1 MVLEKVI
8 MSPTHGCMIGWMREL
23 SPDSAKA
30 VGSDAK
36 RKARFQGRAGSVAQ
50 NENGGE
56 QGEAPRDDAF
66 ARDATAATTDA
77 FGFGVLF
84 FGVFG
89 LFFSLVQ
96 GPAPAADA
104 VGGRLCLSHF
114 ERRSSE
120 NRVVET
126 VLSIRPSH
134 HPR

>member
-1 MVLEKVI
+1 MLDWVMEE
-8 MSPTHGCMIGWMREL
+8 R

-30 VGSDAK
+30 AVGGDAK
-36 RKARFQGRAGSVAQ
+36 RKKSFQGGAGSVAQ
-50 NENGGE
+50 SKNGGE
-56 QGEAPRDDAF
+56 QGEAPRDNAS
-66 ARDATAATTDA
+66 ARDATATADA

-84 FGVFG
+84 FGVVG

-104 VGGRLCLSHF
+104 VGGRLCLCHF

-134 HPR
+134 NPR